1 MSNKNLSII
10 LMALVAMSFFSPFS
24 FAQQVTAPTAPA
36 INSTNSMPNY
46 KIKTPNTKKQL
57 GDDKSAAT
65 EPKEVTE
72 EPKEEVYGTKET
84 AGATPR
90 KLHQHGLGLGLGET
104 FLLGKYS
111 KYGEDKITM
120 DILYSYAASYSFDLL
135 VNAHMSE
142 HKDRN
147 ERMKVMGLT
156 ASIKARFVE
165 YDNFSPYFL
174 GGLGFYS
181 PQAKRVVNGDNEWSD
196 RKITFGL
203 NFGGGVD
210 LRLNEHY
217 VVGILGQMH
226 CPFEVQQ
233 DEGSDIEGYYFKLLI
248 TGMYLF

>member
-1 MSNKNLSII
+1 
-10 LMALVAMSFFSPFS
+10 MALVAMSLFTPPS
-24 FAQQVTAPTAPA
+24 FAQQVNAPTAPSM
-36 INSTNSMPNY
+36 NSNNSMPNY

-57 GDDKSAAT
+57 SEDKSVA
-65 EPKEVTE
+65 PDVKKETE
-72 EPKEEVYGTKET
+72 EPKEEVYAENET
-84 AGATPR
+84 AGASPR
-90 KLHQHGLGLGLGET
+90 KLHQHGLGIGLGET

-120 DILYSYAASYSFDLL
+120 DLLYSYAASYSFDLL

-142 HKDRN
+142 HKDKN

-203 NFGGGVD
+203 NFGGGLD

-226 CPFEVQQ
+226 CPFEVRQ